1 LQTTA
6 TFFSLELPDNVMAP
20 VKTIKVPHL
29 FGTSAGYQMPRPYN
43 PSLPTCILVN
53 SFSMTSDLYK
63 AQFEDERLLE
73 RVNII
78 AIEPY
83 GHGQTRAAS
92 PTFTYWDTATMN
104 LQVVDAMGIQ
114 GKVFAL
120 GTSQGSWIV
129 RLDFFHPAPLCAIG
143 LTPVDSN
150 RSPAWLYCNRI
161 ESLVF
166 FFSERAWT
174 MKATGRACSAT
185 STPLRL

>member
-1 LQTTA
+1 
-6 TFFSLELPDNVMAP
+6 MAP

-43 PSLPTCILVN
+43 PNLPTCILVN
-53 SFSMTSDLYK
+53 SFSMTSDLYT

-83 GHGQTRAAS
+83 GHGQTRASS
-92 PTFTYWDTATMN
+92 PTFTYWDTAIMN
-104 LQVVDAMGIQ
+104 LQVIDALGIQ

-120 GTSQGSWIV
+120 GTSQGGWIV
-129 RLDFFHPAPLCAIG
+129 RPDFFHPASLCAIG
-143 LTPVDSN
+143 LTPFN
-150 RSPAWLYCNRI
+150 PTRLPAWLYCNHI
-161 ESLVF
+161 ELLASF
-166 FFSERAWT
+166 FLEPAWI
-174 MKATGRACSAT
+174 MKATGRACSET